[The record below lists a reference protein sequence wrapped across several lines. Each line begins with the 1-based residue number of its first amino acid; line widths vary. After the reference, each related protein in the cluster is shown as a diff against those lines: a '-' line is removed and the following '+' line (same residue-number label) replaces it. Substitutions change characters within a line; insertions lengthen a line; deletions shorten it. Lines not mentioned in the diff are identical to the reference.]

1 MEIYEREKK
10 EFNLLS
16 TAGMTDLQIRKM
28 INNELKILIKRILSI
43 YAFVFALS
51 VFVRA
56 KRSPYEVN
64 FAIREILININYLPL
79 LFIFIVTIIGLLLA
93 QKSGMRELSRDNIID
108 NLK

>member
-1 MEIYEREKK
+1 
-10 EFNLLS
+10 
-16 TAGMTDLQIRKM
+16 MTDLQIRKM

-43 YAFVFALS
+43 YAFVYAFVFALS